1 MRRVSRSVPVRRGSS
16 DSSESNGGT
25 VIRRISRNP
34 RRWAGWRLDLER
46 MEPAES
52 PPIVLGLVAVI
63 ILVLANAF
71 FVAAEFALVG
81 ARRTRLDEMARAGD
95 RKARLARRAVQS
107 LDRYISATQLG
118 ITLASLGLGWIG
130 EPALAGLIGGAFA
143 WLPAPLSVIATHGVA
158 SAIAFIIITILH
170 IILGELVPKA
180 IALLYPEVVSSWLAA
195 PLIGFAWVMAMPIAL
210 LNGTAN
216 RLLRALGIDPPGES
230 ERLHSPEEI
239 RMLVEQSTEGGSL
252 LREDA
257 RLLEGVFEF
266 SEKTAQEVMTPRTQ
280 MAALEADLTV
290 EAAADQVAITGRSRY
305 PAFTESLD
313 EIIGVVHAK
322 DILGALRSRP
332 GQTIR
337 TIMRPPLFVPG
348 TREVEDVLADM
359 KRLKTHLA
367 IVLDEYGGTAGLVT
381 MEDLLEEIVGPI
393 YDEHDPQD
401 RVGPTDGAPRLEGS
415 LPISEFNAQFDTA
428 LDDTDYTTIG
438 GYIFGQLGRLPR
450 VGDRVTVGPFTLEV
464 VEMEGR
470 RVKTVRVHAER
481 PQEAAPKPA

>member
-1 MRRVSRSVPVRRGSS
+1 
-16 DSSESNGGT
+16 
-25 VIRRISRNP
+25 
-34 RRWAGWRLDLER
+34 

-52 PPIVLGLVAVI
+52 PPILLGLVAVVV
-63 ILVLANAF
+63 LVLANAF
-71 FVAAEFALVG
+71 FVAAEFGLVG
-81 ARRTRLDEMARAGD
+81 ARRTRLDEMVRAGD

-130 EPALAGLIGGAFA
+130 EPALAGLIEGGFS
-143 WLPAPLSVIATHGVA
+143 WLPDPLAAIATHGVA
-158 SAIAFIIITILH
+158 SVIAFIVITVLH

-180 IALLYPEVVSSWLAA
+180 IALLYPEVVSTWVTA
-195 PLIGFAWVMAMPIAL
+195 PLMGFAWVMAGPIAV

-216 RLLRALGIDPPGES
+216 RLLRLLGIDPPGET

-252 LREDA
+252 LQEDA

-280 MAALEADLTV
+280 MAALDADLTI
-290 EAAADQVAITGRSRY
+290 EEAADQVAIHGRSRY
-305 PAFTESLD
+305 PVYTESLD
-313 EIIGVVHAK
+313 DIIGVVHAK
-322 DILGALRSRP
+322 DILAALRSRP

-337 TIMRPPLFVPG
+337 TIMRPALFVPG

-393 YDEHDPQD
+393 YDEHDLQD
-401 RVGPTDGAPRLEGS
+401 RLGSDDGGPQLDGS
-415 LPISEFNAQFDTA
+415 LPISEFNSQYGAS

-450 VGDRVTVGPFTLEV
+450 VGDRVTVGPFTFEV
-464 VEMEGR
+464 IEMDGR
-470 RVKTVRVHAER
+470 RVKTVRLHSV
-481 PQEAAPKPA
+481 KPEDVTTTAKQA

>member
-1 MRRVSRSVPVRRGSS
+1 MLRLNDMQESQPGSI
-16 DSSESNGGT
+16 GLRFLA
-25 VIRRISRNP
+25 VV
-34 RRWAGWRLDLER
+34 
-46 MEPAES
+46 
-52 PPIVLGLVAVI
+52 VLVV
-63 ILVLANAF
+63 ANAF
-71 FVAAEFALVG
+71 FVAAEFALVS
-81 ARRTRLDEMARAGD
+81 ARRTRIEAMIRQGD
-95 RKARLARRAVQS
+95 RKAKAVKAAQQD
-107 LDRYISATQLG
+107 LYRQLSAAQLG
-118 ITLASLGLGWIG
+118 ITVASVLLGFVAEDTVAYFFRNWLASLPTWLAFLGR
-130 EPALAGLIGGAFA
+130 AGVA
-143 WLPAPLSVIATHGVA
+143 SVIAL
-158 SAIAFIIITILH
+158 SLISFLH
-170 IILGELVPKA
+170 VVFGEQAPKA
-180 IALLYPEVVSSWLAA
+180 VAITHPEAVSRWVATPLLVFSWITRPAT
-195 PLIGFAWVMAMPIAL
+195 GL
-210 LNGTAN
+210 LNSSAN
-216 RLLRALGIDPPGES
+216 YLIRLMGIKGASPEL
-230 ERLHSPEEI
+230 ERIHSPEEI
-239 RMLVEQSTEGGSL
+239 RMLVEQSEEGGSL
-252 LREDA
+252 QEEDA

-305 PAFTESLD
+305 PAYTESLD

-401 RVGPTDGAPRLEGS
+401 RVGPSDGAPRLDGS
-415 LPISEFNAQFDTA
+415 MPISEFNTEYEAA
-428 LDDTDYTTIG
+428 LDDADYTTIG
-438 GYIFGQLGRLPR
+438 GYVFGQLGRLPR
-450 VGDRVTVGPFTLEV
+450 VGDRVVVGPFTLEV

-470 RVKTVRVHAER
+470 RVKTVRLHSPR
-481 PQEAAPKPA
+481 PEETVVPKPA

>member
-1 MRRVSRSVPVRRGSS
+1 MQPA
-16 DSSESNGGT
+16 DSPS
-25 VIRRISRNP
+25 I
-34 RRWAGWRLDLER
+34 A
-46 MEPAES
+46 
-52 PPIVLGLVAVI
+52 LGLVAVI
-63 ILVLANAF
+63 VLVLANAF

-81 ARRTRLDEMARAGD
+81 SRRTRLDELARTGN
-95 RKARLARRAVQS
+95 RKARLAQRAVQS

-130 EPALAGLIGGAFA
+130 EPALAGLIGGAFS
-143 WLPAPLSVIATHGVA
+143 WLPAPLNVIATHGVA
-158 SAIAFIIITILH
+158 STIAFIIITILH

-180 IALLYPEVVSSWLAA
+180 IALLHPELVSTWVAA
-195 PLIGFAWVMAMPIAL
+195 PLIGFAWVMSIPIAL

-216 RLLRALGIDPPGES
+216 RLLRLIRVERPGET

-252 LREDA
+252 LQEDA

-290 EAAADQVAITGRSRY
+290 EGAADQVAITGRSRY
-305 PAFTESLD
+305 PAYTDSLD

-401 RVGPTDGAPRLEGS
+401 RLGPSDGAPRLDGGM
-415 LPISEFNAQFDTA
+415 PISEFNTQFDAA
-428 LDDTDYTTIG
+428 LDDADYTTVG

-450 VGDRVTVGPFTLEV
+450 VGDRVPAGLLTLEV
-464 VEMEGR
+464 VEMDGR
-470 RVKTVRVHAER
+470 RVKTVRLHTAR
-481 PQEAAPKPA
+481 PEETAAPKTA